1 MLLKGKVALVTGA
14 SRGFGRAISL
24 RFAAEGAD
32 LVVCARTEAQIRD
45 LETEIRAG
53 GRECLGVV
61 AAVDSEADVQGMVE
75 EALARFGRI
84 DILVNN
90 AGISNPKPFL
100 ETTMADWDEAL
111 NVNLKG
117 IILCTRAVLPD
128 MLRRGAGNV
137 INIASG
143 AGLRGLPGSTAYA
156 ASKAAAIALTQAL
169 GDELLGKNIR
179 MNVVCP
185 GPIRSELLDR
195 SGVKSFV
202 IGNPATVLEIEDV
215 VGTVL
220 FLASDLSGRV
230 SSQVFVVRNNNRWR
244 TTSL

>member
-1 MLLKGKVALVTGA
+1 MLLKDKVALVTGA
-14 SRGFGRAISL
+14 SRGIGKAISL
-24 RFAAEGAD
+24 RFAAEGAN
-32 LVVCARTEAQIRD
+32 LIVCARTKSQIQE
-45 LETEIRAG
+45 LAEEIRAG

-61 AAVDSEADVQGMVE
+61 AAVDNEADVNCMVE
-75 EALARFGRI
+75 EGLAAFGRI

-100 ETTMADWDEAL
+100 ETTIADWDEAL
-111 NVNLKG
+111 NINLKG
-117 IILCTRAVLPD
+117 VVLCMRAVLPD

-137 INIASG
+137 INISSG

-156 ASKAAAIALTQAL
+156 ASKAAVVALTQAL
-169 GDELLGKNIR
+169 GDELLGKGIR
-179 MNVVCP
+179 INVVCP
-185 GPIRSELLDR
+185 GAIRSELLDR

-220 FLASDLSGRV
+220 YLASDLSGRL
-230 SSQVFVVRNNNRWR
+230 SSQIIVVRNNNRW
-244 TTSL
+244 

>member
-1 MLLKGKVALVTGA
+1 MLLKDKVALVTGA
-14 SRGFGRAISL
+14 SRGIGRAISL
-24 RFAAEGAD
+24 RFAAEGAN
-32 LVVCARTEAQIRD
+32 LIVCARTESQIQE
-45 LETEIRAG
+45 LAKEIRAG

-61 AAVDSEADVQGMVE
+61 AAVDNEAHVNRMVE

-111 NVNLKG
+111 NINLKG
-117 IILCTRAVLPD
+117 IVLCTRAVLPG
-128 MLRRGAGNV
+128 MLQRQAGNI

-143 AGLRGLPGSTAYA
+143 AGVRGLPGSTAYA

-169 GDELLGKNIR
+169 GDEYLGNGIR
-179 MNVVCP
+179 INVVCP
-185 GPIRSELLDR
+185 GGVRSELLDR

-202 IGNPATVLEIEDV
+202 VGRPGTILEIEDV

-220 FLASDLSGRV
+220 FLASDLSGAL
-230 SSQVFVVRNNNRWR
+230 SSQVIIVRNSNRW
-244 TTSL
+244 

>member
-1 MLLKGKVALVTGA
+1 MLLKDKVALVTGA
-14 SRGFGRAISL
+14 SRGIGRAISL

-32 LVVCARTEAQIRD
+32 MIVCARTASQIQTLSD
-45 LETEIRAG
+45 EIRAA

-61 AAVDSEADVQGMVE
+61 AAVDNAADVNSMVE
-75 EALARFGRI
+75 QALAKFGRI

-111 NVNLKG
+111 DVNLKG

-128 MLRRGAGNV
+128 MLQRKSGNV
-137 INIASG
+137 INISSG
-143 AGLRGLPGSTAYA
+143 AGVRGLPGSTAYA

-169 GDELLGKNIR
+169 GDELLGSGIR
-179 MNVVCP
+179 INVVTP
-185 GPIRSELLDR
+185 GGIRSELLDR

-202 IGNPATVLEIEDV
+202 VGRPGTILEIEDV

-220 FLASDLSGRV
+220 FLASELSGAL
-230 SSQVFVVRNNNRWR
+230 SSQVIIVRNSNRW
-244 TTSL
+244 